1 MHLCRFCC
9 PQAHIF
15 CFFHDLATFRYLLNM
30 SIQDDTGGNKL
41 PAQADITVQPTNSEN
56 GFGPSTVTPRMRQI
70 YRKLDLRIIPPFWLL
85 YFLCSAV
92 RANVGLA
99 QTMNIPQGHDLGTY
113 LHLSRHQVSTGLAL
127 FYASYV
133 VLEVPSNLA
142 MSKLSP
148 PVWLARIVISVGI
161 IGTAGVGMRN
171 AAGFYVLRLLLGA
184 VEAGMWPGMSFFL
197 TLFYPPQRMAKR
209 VGWYFTAS
217 QLSAAVVGLVSAGF
231 QKMDGDSGLVGFQW
245 MFLLWGLVT
254 LLVGFSLLWWLPDRP
269 SIPGESKQQ
278 VWWTRYLHNAPPA
291 LEGEDAIL
299 HYRDLKQAYTN
310 ASWNMHD
317 LYAVLL
323 DWRLWPLIIMYFGV
337 VGVGNGVQSYG
348 TVILSAI
355 NPSYSGIELSL
366 LYAPIWICDLVGILT
381 VTPIS
386 DHFHRHRALF
396 FSIPTF
402 LQIVGLLIAT
412 YSGDTN
418 PAKWARYFG
427 LLLVGFG
434 LGPTVPITMTWTAE
448 IFQHRHG
455 EVGVAAASALVSGL
469 GNLGS
474 VVTNYALFSGW
485 PADARRTPVYVGSN
499 WVMIGILFASIAASW
514 TLTLLIRVTDGRR
527 DASDR
532 KRQT

>member
-1 MHLCRFCC
+1 MAQNAGVDVSKSQTLG
-9 PQAHIF
+9 HIF
-15 CFFHDLATFRYLLNM
+15 PDLEALSKN
-30 SIQDDTGGNKL
+30 DDTNVQSTKIDDESGSL
-41 PAQADITVQPTNSEN
+41 PLSPQ
-56 GFGPSTVTPRMRQI
+56 MRRI

-99 QTMNIPQGHDLGTY
+99 QTMNKVEGHDLKSY
-113 LHLSRHQVSTGLAL
+113 LHITSHQVSTGLAL

-133 VLEVPSNLA
+133 VLDVPANLL

-148 PVWLARIVISVGI
+148 RVWLARVVISVGV

-171 AAGFYVLRLLLGA
+171 AGGFYALRVLLGA
-184 VEAGMWPGMSFFL
+184 VEAGLWPGLTLFL

-209 VGWYFTAS
+209 IGYYFTAS
-217 QLSAAVVGLVSAGF
+217 QVSAAVVGLVSAGF
-231 QKMDGDSGLVGFQW
+231 QKMDGDRGLVGFQW

-254 LLVGFSLLWWLPDRP
+254 LVVGFSLLWWLPERP
-269 SIPGESKQQ
+269 LKPGVPVKQTWFSKH
-278 VWWTRYLHNAPPA
+278 LPA
-291 LEGEDAIL
+291 VPAALTGEDAVL
-299 HYRDLKQAYTN
+299 HFQDLKQAYTRS
-310 ASWNMHD
+310 AWNMRD
-317 LYAVLL
+317 LGAVLL
-323 DWRLWPLIIMYFGV
+323 DWRAWPLIIMYFGV

-348 TVILSAI
+348 TVILSTI

-366 LYAPIWICDLVGILT
+366 LYAPIWICDLFGILI

-386 DHFHRHRALF
+386 DRFHRHRALF

-412 YSGDTN
+412 YAGDSTSE
-418 PAKWARYFG
+418 KWARYFG

-448 IFQHRHG
+448 LYQKRHG

-474 VVTNYALFSGW
+474 IVTNYALFAGW
-485 PADARRTPVYVGSN
+485 PADETRSPAYVGSN
-499 WVMIGILFASIAASW
+499 WVLMGILFASIAASW
-514 TLTLLIRVTDGRR
+514 ILTFFLWLDRR
-527 DASDR
+527 KQGTVDER
-532 KRQT
+532 KQCDMDTSLVHS